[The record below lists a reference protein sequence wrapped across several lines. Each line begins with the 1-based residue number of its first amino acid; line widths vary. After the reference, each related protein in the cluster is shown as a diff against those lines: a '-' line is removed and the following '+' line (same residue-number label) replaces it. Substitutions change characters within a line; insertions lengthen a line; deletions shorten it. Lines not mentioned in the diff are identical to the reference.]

1 MSAYTDYQTRAAEFS
16 VGDIV
21 FPYEAGSDKS
31 GTVVS
36 VYPAIGM
43 VDVQFPNGSK
53 RYPVEDLQRADGPLP
68 SDYDSVPGGA
78 GTVSLPGGPSSE
90 KVALYWAEK
99 DRGYHATKAECPSG
113 PYSCPKCKETPLKKA
128 VYKRRG
134 GASEHLFACPGCMF
148 LIKNLDIH
156 HHHSEG
162 L

>member
-1 MSAYTDYQTRAAEFS
+1 VSAYTDYQTRATEFS
-16 VGDIV
+16 VGDVV

-31 GTVVS
+31 GTIVS

-53 RYPVEDLQRADGPLP
+53 RYPVEDLQRADGPRP
-68 SDYDSVPGGA
+68 SEYDSVPGGA
-78 GTVSLPGGPSSE
+78 GSVSLPGGPSSE
-90 KVALYWAEK
+90 KVALYWAVK

-128 VYKRRG
+128 IYKRRE

-156 HHHSEG
+156 HHSEG
-162 L
+162 M